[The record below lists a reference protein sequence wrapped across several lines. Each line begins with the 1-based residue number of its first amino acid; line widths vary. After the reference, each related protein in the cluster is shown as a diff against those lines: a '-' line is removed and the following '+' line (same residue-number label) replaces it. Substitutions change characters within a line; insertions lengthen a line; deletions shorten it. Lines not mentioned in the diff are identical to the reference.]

1 MRTGLKW
8 ILAGLFSAAVGL
20 SGAFADATTMLYLTR
35 DELVA
40 RSPLVVRVEVGQGV
54 TTPSPD
60 GTTVLTTT
68 EVKVLDYLKGAGEKT
83 LHIEQ
88 MGGTLNGKTLYV
100 PGDGRLVAGEQALL
114 FLAPDGKGKV
124 HLSVLAQSVYHVG
137 DDGLA
142 RRDLSDA
149 TFLRRKEGKLVHV
162 DPTEAPEPLDRLMA
176 DVARLA
182 GSKKQ

>member
-20 SGAFADATTMLYLTR
+20 SGALADATTMLFLSR

-40 RSPLVVRVEVGQGV
+40 RSALVVRVEVGKAV
-54 TTPSPD
+54 TAPSAD

-68 EVKVLDYLKGAGEKT
+68 EVNVLDYLKGSGGKT
-83 LHIEQ
+83 LQIEQ

-100 PGDGRLVAGEQALL
+100 PGDGRLVPGEQALL
-114 FLAPDGKGKV
+114 FLSTDGAGKV

-137 DDGLA
+137 ADGLA
-142 RRDLSDA
+142 RRDLKDA

-162 DPTEAPEPLDRLMA
+162 EPQEAAEPIDSLVA
-176 DVARLA
+176 DVVRIA
-182 GSKKQ
+182 GGKK